1 MVSGRPGSPQAR
13 HYSRGVLRPSSL
25 SRALAALGAGVL
37 VALGAAAGVP
47 SSPAHAA
54 SAGPP
59 DPTQPLALRM
69 RSITPDYIPVRGPIT
84 IRGTIT
90 NDSDEEWTAINVE
103 GFFGSTPITTPAE
116 LAAAAQTP
124 VDADVGHRIAAPGTF
139 DHLDSLQPGQ
149 VAPFTVRLP
158 RSLLTISTPGVYWF
172 GVHALGATAEGRSS
186 SAAGRDRTFL
196 PLVPASVTAQGQVE
210 QTSLV
215 LPVRAAIVRAP
226 DGTIEDTEQWLLS
239 LRTGALHDLLTTG
252 QAARGQPL
260 TWVVDP
266 AVVDVVRRLAAG
278 NPPRT
283 LATPTTKNPDGGP
296 SQSPS
301 DGATSSGSAASTS
314 DTTAAPPALTRAA
327 RRWLNRLHGLL
338 TVGTAQAMG
347 LPYGDLEVDTALLY
361 DRPLLLAAMHRTGHT
376 LPPWRVPLTPVV
388 APPSGRMAGA
398 AVSDLPRSSTVLLED
413 TGVRGT
419 APATATVNDRRVVM
433 SSAGAAE
440 GGPGPVDPLSS
451 LALRQRVLSEAA
463 LRLLGDQQP
472 LVVQLPTSPD
482 HGLRPSFFSG
492 LEVPWLRLTTLDGA
506 IAGPTRS
513 MSATRLRAQE
523 QDDPQLGAG
532 LYDEA
537 NQAIAHGATLQSVLV
552 GNTVLRR
559 EIFDETAANTS
570 YTAAR
575 DPFAALGRVR
585 ATSTWVTDNLASMDL
600 AAPPTVTLASAN
612 GHFSALVSNAL
623 DVPVTVKVRAVADS
637 QIKITGGEKVDLPP
651 HGRTSVL
658 LNASTHTLGVH
669 TVTLELTN
677 QAGTPL
683 GAQDTFPIRAEAVSR
698 LIWVIIGAGVV
709 LLFGAIVVRLTRRVL
724 RSRAS

>member
-1 MVSGRPGSPQAR
+1 VVSGGPGSPQAR
-13 HYSRGVLRPSSL
+13 HYSRGVFRPSSL
-25 SRALAALGAGVL
+25 SRALAALGVGVL

-47 SSPAHAA
+47 SSPAYAA

-59 DPTQPLALRM
+59 DPTQPLVLRM
-69 RSITPDYIPVRGPIT
+69 RSITPDYIPDHGPI
-84 IRGTIT
+84 IIQGTIT

-149 VAPFTVRLP
+149 VARFTVRLP

-172 GVHALGATAEGRSS
+172 GVHALGATAKGRSA

-196 PLVPASVTAQGQVE
+196 PLVPGSVTASGRVE

-215 LPVRAAIVRAP
+215 LPVRAGVVRAP
-226 DGTIEDTEQWLLS
+226 DGSVEDTGQWLHS
-239 LRTGALHDLLTTG
+239 LRTGALHDLVTTG
-252 QAARGQPL
+252 RAAQGRPL

-266 AVVDVVRRLAAG
+266 AVVDVVRRLAEG

-283 LATPTTKNPDGGP
+283 LATPTTKNPEGSP
-296 SQSPS
+296 SPSPS
-301 DGATSSGSAASTS
+301 DGASSSGSAASAS
-314 DTTAAPPALTRAA
+314 DTSAAPPALTRAA
-327 RRWLNRLHGLL
+327 RRWLHRIHAILS
-338 TVGTAQAMG
+338 VETAQVMG

-361 DRPLLLAAMHRTGHT
+361 DRPLLRATMRRTGRT
-376 LPPWRVPLTPVV
+376 LTPWRVPLTPIV
-388 APPSGRMAGA
+388 APPSGRMAGV

-413 TGVRGT
+413 TGVRGA
-419 APATATVNDRRVVM
+419 APAAATVNDRRVVI

-440 GGPGPVDPLSS
+440 GGPGPVDPLSP

-472 LVVQLPTSPD
+472 LVVQLPTSSD
-482 HGLRPSFFSG
+482 HGLRRSFFSG

-506 IAGPTRS
+506 IAGSTTT
-513 MSATRLRAQE
+513 MSPARLRAQPPA
-523 QDDPQLGAG
+523 DPQLGAG

-537 NQAIAHGATLQSVLV
+537 NQAIAQGATLQSVLV

-559 EIFDETAANTS
+559 EIFDETAGNTS
-570 YTAAR
+570 YSAAR
-575 DPFAALGRVR
+575 DAFAALSRVR
-585 ATSTWVTDNLASMDL
+585 ATSTWVTDNLGSVDL
-600 AAPPTVTLASAN
+600 AAPPKVTLASAN

-623 DVPVTVKVRAVADS
+623 DVPVTVRIRATADS
-637 QIKITGGEKVDLPP
+637 QIKITGGDPVELPP

-658 LNASTHTLGVH
+658 LNASTHILGVH

-683 GAQDTFPIRAEAVSR
+683 GAQDTFPIRAEGVSR

>member
-1 MVSGRPGSPQAR
+1 
-13 HYSRGVLRPSSL
+13 VLRPSSL
-25 SRALAALGAGVL
+25 SRALAALGVGVL
-37 VALGAAAGVP
+37 VASAAAAGVA
-47 SSPAHAA
+47 SSPAYAA

-59 DPTQPLALRM
+59 DPTQPLVLRM
-69 RSITPDYIPVRGPIT
+69 RSITPDYIPDHGPIT

-103 GFFGSTPITTPAE
+103 AFFGLTPITTPAD

-124 VDADVGHRIAAPGTF
+124 VGADVGHRIAEPGTF
-139 DHLDSLQPGQ
+139 DHLDALQPGET
-149 VAPFTVRLP
+149 APFTVRVP
-158 RSLLTISTPGVYWF
+158 HAKIPVSAPGVYWF

-196 PLVPASVTAQGQVE
+196 PLVPASVTASGQVE
-210 QTSLV
+210 QTSLL
-215 LPVRAAIVRAP
+215 LPVRAGVVRAP
-226 DGTIEDTEQWLLS
+226 DGTIEDTQQWLHS
-239 LRTGALHDLLTTG
+239 LRTGALHDLVTSG
-252 QAARGQPL
+252 QAARGRPL

-266 AVVDVVRRLAAG
+266 SVLDVVRRLAEG

-283 LATPTTKNPDGGP
+283 LATPTTRRPGSGP
-296 SQSPS
+296 SPSPS
-301 DGATSSGSAASTS
+301 DGATSSGAAASAS
-314 DTTAAPPALTRAA
+314 DAAAPSALSRAA
-327 RRWLNRLHGLL
+327 QRWLHRLRAILS
-338 TVGTAQAMG
+338 VDTAQVMG

-361 DRPLLLAAMHRTGHT
+361 DRPLLLAAIHRTGHS
-376 LPPWRVPLTPVV
+376 LPPWRVPLTPIV
-388 APPSGRMAGA
+388 APPGGRMSGV
-398 AVSDLPRSSTVLLED
+398 AVGDLPTTSTVLLED
-413 TGVRGT
+413 TGVRGA
-419 APATATVNDRRVVM
+419 APAAATVNDRRVVI

-482 HGLRPSFFSG
+482 HGLHASFFSG

-506 IAGPTRS
+506 IAGPS
-513 MSATRLRAQE
+513 EPMSGARLRAQSLDE
-523 QDDPQLGAG
+523 PQLGAG

-537 NQAIAHGATLQSVLV
+537 NQTIAHGATLQSVLA
-552 GNTVLRR
+552 GNTVLRG
-559 EIFDETAANTS
+559 EIFDETAGNTS

-585 ATSTWVTDNLASMDL
+585 ATSTWVTDNLSSVAL
-600 AAPPTVTLASAN
+600 AAPPKVTLASTN

-623 DVPVTVKVRAVADS
+623 DVPVTVKVRAIADPK
-637 QIKITGGEKVDLPP
+637 IKITGGDKVELPP

-658 LNASTHTLGVH
+658 LNASTHALGVH

-677 QAGTPL
+677 LAGTPL
-683 GAQDTFPIRAEAVSR
+683 GARDTFPVRAEAVSR
-698 LIWVIIGAGVV
+698 VIWVIIGAGVV
-709 LLFGAIVVRLTRRVL
+709 LLFGAIVVRLTRRLL
-724 RSRAS
+724 RGRAS

>member
-1 MVSGRPGSPQAR
+1 MF
-13 HYSRGVLRPSSL
+13 RPSSL
-25 SRALAALGAGVL
+25 SRALAALAVGVL
-37 VALGAAAGVP
+37 IALGAAAGVP
-47 SSPAHAA
+47 SSPAYA
-54 SAGPP
+54 SPP
-59 DPTQPLALRM
+59 DPTQSLVLHM
-69 RSITPDYIPVRGPIT
+69 RSITPDYIPDHGPIT

-103 GFFGSTPITTPAE
+103 GFFGSTPITTSAE

-124 VDADVGHRIAAPGTF
+124 VAADVGHRVAAPGTF

-149 VAPFTVRLP
+149 VARFTVRLP

-196 PLVPASVTAQGQVE
+196 PLVPATVTAQGRVE

-215 LPVRAAIVRAP
+215 VPVRAGIVRAP
-226 DGTIEDTEQWLLS
+226 DGTVENTEEWLHS

-252 QAARGQPL
+252 QAARGGPL

-266 AVVDVVRRLAAG
+266 AVVDVVRRLAEG

-296 SQSPS
+296 SPSPS
-301 DGATSSGSAASTS
+301 AAATSSGSAASTS
-314 DTTAAPPALTRAA
+314 DAAAPPSALARAA
-327 RRWLNRLHGLL
+327 HRWLNRLHGLL
-338 TVGTAQAMG
+338 SVGTAQVMG

-361 DRPLLLAAMHRTGHT
+361 DRPLLLAAIRRTGDT

-388 APPSGRMAGA
+388 APPSGRMAGV
-398 AVSDLPRSSTVLLED
+398 AVGDLPRSSTVLLED

-419 APATATVNDRRVVM
+419 APAAATVDDRRVVM

-463 LRLLGDQQP
+463 LRLLADQQP
-472 LVVQLPTSPD
+472 LVVQLPTSRE

-506 IAGPTRS
+506 IAGPTGT

-523 QDDPQLGAG
+523 RDDPQLSAR

-537 NQAIAHGATLQSVLV
+537 NQTIAHGATLQSVLV

-559 EIFDETAANTS
+559 EIFDETAGNTS

-575 DPFAALGRVR
+575 EPFAALGRVR
-585 ATSTWVTDNLASMDL
+585 ATSTWVTDNLGSVDL

-623 DVPVTVKVRAVADS
+623 DVPVSVKVRAVADP
-637 QIKITGGEKVDLPP
+637 QMKITGGEKVDLPP

-677 QAGTPL
+677 RAGTPL
-683 GAQDTFPIRAEAVSR
+683 GAQDTFPIRAETVSR